1 MFTPQE
7 VSEKTFAETRK
18 RGYDMVAVDEFLDT
32 LTEDYTALYKENAAL
47 KTKLKVLAEKVEEYR
62 ATEDAMRS
70 TLLTAQKM
78 AAKLVQEAQTEKDQI
93 LSEAHA
99 QAAKEISSLDEMK
112 REAELKL
119 VMAQQNLADFIAR
132 SAELCDQQ
140 SAFLKTLPE
149 LKLVMEPEKAEED
162 DDATV
167 QAIEEEITKE
177 FKVVEEVPA
186 AEEPAVEE
194 APVVEEVVE
203 AAAEKV
209 EDATADFKLN
219 LDELKFGRNYGS
231 DN

>member
-1 MFTPQE
+1 MNE
-7 VSEKTFAETRK
+7 
-18 RGYDMVAVDEFLDT
+18 DT
-32 LTEDYTALYKENAAL
+32 LQNTYTAAI
-47 KTKLKVLAEKVEEYR
+47 R
-62 ATEDAMRS
+62 DMIEDAEEIM
-70 TLLTAQKM
+70 TA
-78 AAKLVQEAQTEKDQI
+78 V
-93 LSEAHA
+93 
-99 QAAKEISSLDEMK
+99 KE
-112 REAELKL
+112 
-119 VMAQQNLADFIAR
+119 
-132 SAELCDQQ
+132 SAG
-140 SAFLKTLPE
+140 
-149 LKLVMEPEKAEED
+149 LVMEPEKAEED